1 LRIPTLNEIFND
13 KELSDKVKKDQ
24 MIYYAF
30 KHGYKLNE
38 ISSFLDIH
46 YSTVS
51 RAIKRAEGWKE

>member
-1 LRIPTLNEIFND
+1 KH

-24 MIYYAF
+24 MIYSAF
-30 KHGYKLNE
+30 KQGYKLNE

-51 RAIKRAEGWKE
+51 RAIKRTERRKD